1 MDRVD
6 VTPNRKLTPIIAGR
20 SIKSAVQNNGVMNV
34 TFSDGSNMRIKTGAD
49 APAAQLVGHTVKA
62 VRQGGTE
69 MDLDMQDGTSVAIT
83 LAEET
88 SSVMLRDASGEL
100 EYAD

>member
-1 MDRVD
+1 MN

-20 SIKSAVQNNGVMNV
+20 TIKSAVQNDGILNV
-34 TFSDGSNMRIKTGAD
+34 TFEDGSNMRIKTGAQ
-49 APAAQLVGHTVKA
+49 AATGQLAGRTVKA
-62 VRQGGTE
+62 VRQGGTALN
-69 MDLDMQDGTSVAIT
+69 LDMQDGTSAAVV

-88 SSVMLRDASGEL
+88 SSVMLRDAQGEL